1 MLVFNPPKIE
11 DKIWV
16 DPIVKSGKNLAY
28 IFSFGTLFIW
38 RVRYNIQICNYN
50 NMLLI
55 SYGKGNKRSFS
66 FPVYGE
72 GTSESDIKDAVN
84 AVIEYARENGLK
96 PRFLGL
102 TQDKVDLLQACTDN
116 AFECEEDRDNW
127 EYIYNAEDLAYLKGG
142 KYHSKRNHIARF
154 GKTYNWTYESLNN
167 DNILQAK
174 EVAKKWCHEKGCGLI
189 DDLHSE
195 YCSIK
200 ESVNHFDELGF
211 FGGLI
216 KVDGEPVAMSIGEE
230 VFEDMVVVHYE
241 KAVESYQG
249 AYTVVNNSFSKDL
262 LERGYKYIN
271 REEDLGI
278 EGLRKAKLSY
288 KPEILLEIYACTL
301 KE

>member
-1 MLVFNPPKIE
+1 MLAFNPPKIE
-11 DKIWV
+11 DKEWV
-16 DPIVKSGKNLAY
+16 DKIVRSGKNLVY
-28 IFSFGTLFIW
+28 SFSFGTLFIW
-38 RVRYNIQICNYN
+38 RVKYEIQICRYN

-55 SYGKGNKRSFS
+55 SYGFGKKRSFS
-66 FPVYGE
+66 FPVYAQ
-72 GTSESDIKDAVN
+72 GTSESEIKNSIDAVLEYCKEN
-84 AVIEYARENGLK
+84 ALNPTFV
-96 PRFLGL
+96 GL
-102 TQDKVDLLQACTDN
+102 TQDKVELLQKLYDN
-116 AFECEEDRDNW
+116 AFESEPDRDNW
-127 EYIYNAEDLAYLKGG
+127 EYIYNSEDLALLKGG

-154 GKTYNWTYESLNN
+154 GKTYDWTYESLNA
-167 DNILQAK
+167 DNLLQAK
-174 EVAKKWCHEKGCGLI
+174 QVAKKWCYEKGCGLI

-216 KVDGEPVAMSIGEE
+216 KVDGEPVAMTIGEE

-249 AYTVVNNSFSKDL
+249 AYTVVNQTFSNDL
-262 LERGYKYIN
+262 MNRGYKYIN

-288 KPEILLEIYACTL
+288 KPEILLEKYVC
-301 KE
+301 KFKS